1 MQPDGTGL
9 GLEEE
14 AELSSDNLCQEVSPV
29 DQNRTKACN
38 PSEEP
43 VLKGSFERVSTG
55 SSTSIE
61 EIDMI
66 CFMSISA
73 M

>member
-1 MQPDGTGL
+1 MAL
-9 GLEEE
+9 GWGWKKRLNS
-14 AELSSDNLCQEVSPV
+14 ALITWARKFHQLIRT
-29 DQNRTKACN
+29 RTKACN

-43 VLKGSFERVSTG
+43 VLRGSFERVSTG